1 MGGKRAINERRAGMD
16 KETADR
22 LREARHY
29 VREAIVSLDVDFPN
43 WNDTGQKYAVDC
55 ALKACDEAWRRINL
69 IILKGGRE

>member
-1 MGGKRAINERRAGMD
+1 MD
-16 KETADR
+16 KETTDR

-69 IILKGGRE
+69 IILKGRRE